1 MTTIP
6 IAIVGRAQTL
16 EREFKNKSKELILVN
31 KAKKIKSN
39 NFMWSNREK
48 YNIAEY

>member
-6 IAIVGRAQTL
+6 IAIVERAQTI
-16 EREFKNKSKELILVN
+16 EREFKNKSKALILEY

-39 NFMWSNREK
+39 NFIWSNGEK
-48 YNIAEY
+48 SNIAEY